1 MILEDQALL
10 FSLLHDGTIED
21 ITTIKNGVRFSI
33 DIMYLAEK
41 INPIFKH
48 IVIQLIYLEDFYF
61 DASDSNVITNDYQKL
76 NSLNLEILKTDACGG
91 RIKVFCSANQGQT
104 LGFLNIKVKQIELYD
119 PEGFRIELS
128 KLESLC
134 KEYWNDFGLRH
145 ES

>member
-21 ITTIKNGVRFSI
+21 ITTIKNGVRFSV
-33 DIMYLAEK
+33 DIKYLAEK
-41 INPIFKH
+41 INPMFNH

-61 DASDSNVITNDYQKL
+61 KASDSNVITYDYQKH
-76 NSLNLEILKTDACGG
+76 NSLNLEILKTDACGD
-91 RIKVFCSANQGQT
+91 RIKVFCSANQGNT

-119 PEGFRIELS
+119 SEGIRIELS

-134 KEYWNDFGLRH
+134 KEYWDDLGL
-145 ES
+145 